1 MRFFE
6 NVKQTFRKSGRSVF
20 KMYNFILPKVLF
32 LVFLGI
38 GIIFLYYSGIG
49 CVWKYLFGITCPG
62 CGMTRAYISLLKGDI
77 SAAFGYHFMFW
88 SVPILL
94 IYVFFGE
101 KLLSKTFHKILL
113 GIIAIGFIV
122 NWII

>member
-20 KMYNFILPKVLF
+20 KMYNCILPKILF
-32 LVFLGI
+32 LIFI
-38 GIIFLYYSGIG
+38 GFSILFLYYSGIG
-49 CVWKYLFGITCPG
+49 CVWRHLFGITCPG

-101 KLLSKTFHKILL
+101 KLLIKTFHKILL